1 MTNLEQVQNDLNNY
15 HRNKQALLIYYVNKR
30 LNDSLKSYYSDLL
43 TSVKFLN
50 TKDDIKLIHGINKYE

>member
-1 MTNLEQVQNDLNNY
+1 MTNLEQIQNDLNNY

-43 TSVKFLN
+43 TSVRFLN
-50 TKDDIKLIHGINKYE
+50 TKDGIKLIHGINKYE